1 MGLTLLVVPYVRQAA
16 KIQAPPQ
23 FLSHTN
29 KARPPRLPSRL
40 PASTAAVESSGSTS
54 TSTEAPAEP
63 AAVEEDPALVQA
75 RLFNDR
81 EEALLYGP
89 TATDEHGEP
98 VEPVSPW
105 LGFQALGIATALVGL
120 SAGLGIFGAA
130 KYLGVNSVRICRDK
144 IVECSRQRLT
154 ADGGVCAE
162 DARWPRR
169 QHAGVHCPG
178 AEGG

>member
-1 MGLTLLVVPYVRQAA
+1 MTIGLTVLVIPYVRQAA
-16 KIQAPPQ
+16 KMQAPPQ

-40 PASTAAVESSGSTS
+40 PASTPAALPSGSAPA
-54 TSTEAPAEP
+54 STEAPSKPVA
-63 AAVEEDPALVQA
+63 EEDPALVAA
-75 RLFNDR
+75 RSFNDR

-130 KYLGVNSVRICRDK
+130 KYLGVNSVCICPRGEHIDCA
-144 IVECSRQRLT
+144 VRWRRLT
-154 ADGGVCAE
+154 ADGGVCAQ
-162 DARWPRR
+162 DARR
-169 QHAGVHCPG
+169 A
-178 AEGG
+178 